1 MPKATWDAVGQ
12 FNVSP
17 MTVRFWPETVLQF
30 RADSPAE
37 AQLPI
42 SSSSSSSS
50 SSSGSSGSS
59 SSSRRRRRRR
69 SSSSSICVV
78 VLLMM

>member
-50 SSSGSSGSS
+50 SSGSSGSS